1 MIGRPLAR
9 GWRIALG
16 LAFVLLLVI
25 FYSYLSYSRHQAN
38 PNDKTVPNA
47 RQLYDGLKRVIAPDE
62 RSGEV
67 MLWTDGWA
75 TFKRLAA
82 GVLVGVLL
90 SVGIGMLMGCFTP
103 AEAFFLPTLSFLAKI
118 APTAMLA
125 LFFVLVG
132 LNAQM
137 YVTMI
142 TFGMLPSLAQSVHAA
157 VRKDVPEELINKAY
171 TLGASHLEVIW
182 NVVFKQILP
191 RVIDAVRLQIGPA
204 MVLLVAAEW
213 MVAGEGIGYQLRK
226 FYQRTDMTVVN
237 VYVIVLGIF
246 GYVVDPG
253 LTWLRNKLCPWF
265 GA

>member
-1 MIGRPLAR
+1 MIGRPISR

-16 LAFVLLLVI
+16 VAFVLLLVVC
-25 FYSYLSYSRHQAN
+25 YGCLSHARHRAN
-38 PNDKTVPNA
+38 PNDKTIPSA
-47 RQLYDGLKRVIAPDE
+47 GQLYDGLKRVLTPDE

-75 TFKRLAA
+75 TFVRLAA

-90 SVGIGMLMGCFTP
+90 SIAVGMLMGCFTP

-171 TLGASHLEVIW
+171 TLGASHVEVIW
-182 NVVFKQILP
+182 NVVFRQILP
-191 RVIDAVRLQIGPA
+191 RVIDAVRLQVGPA

-226 FYQRTDMTVVN
+226 FYQRTDMTVVD
-237 VYVIVLGIF
+237 VYVVALGVF
-246 GYVVDPG
+246 GYAVDSG
-253 LTWLRNKLCPWF
+253 LTWLRKKLCPWF
-265 GA
+265 GD